1 MAKTTNNVLMGI
13 GLVILLAM
21 STFSVLAFVEQ
32 VTCKNLD
39 LYSEQ
44 ENYGMCGNHSNK
56 KKGTSEGY
64 GGRKKKKE
72 EGYGGHG
79 TSEGYGGHGCGDH
92 SNKKK
97 GTSEGY
103 GERKKKKKY

>member
-32 VTCKNLD
+32 LTCKD

-44 ENYGMCGNHSNK
+44 ENYGCGGHSK
-56 KKGTSEGY
+56 KKGTG
-64 GGRKKKKE
+64 
-72 EGYGGHG
+72 EGYGGH
-79 TSEGYGGHGCGDH
+79 
-92 SNKKK
+92 
-97 GTSEGY
+97 
-103 GERKKKKKY
+103 KKKKKD

>member
-32 VTCKNLD
+32 LTCKD

-44 ENYGMCGNHSNK
+44 ENFGMCGGH
-56 KKGTSEGY
+56 KKGSGD
-64 GGRKKKKE
+64 
-72 EGYGGHG
+72 GYGGHKKG
-79 TSEGYGGHGCGDH
+79 SGDGYGGH
-92 SNKKK
+92 KK
-97 GTSEGY
+97 GSGDGY
-103 GERKKKKKY
+103 GGHKKKKKD

>member
-44 ENYGMCGNHSNK
+44 ENYGRCGGHSNK
-56 KKGTSEGY
+56 KK
-64 GGRKKKKE
+64 
-72 EGYGGHG
+72 G

-103 GERKKKKKY
+103 GEHKKKKKKY

>member
-39 LYSEQ
+39 LESSE
-44 ENYGMCGNHSNK
+44 NAFYFK
-56 KKGTSEGY
+56 KCKPAQLQNEI
-64 GGRKKKKE
+64 
-72 EGYGGHG
+72 
-79 TSEGYGGHGCGDH
+79 
-92 SNKKK
+92 
-97 GTSEGY
+97 
-103 GERKKKKKY
+103 

>member
-1 MAKTTNNVLMGI
+1 MAKNTNNVLMGI

-32 VTCKNLD
+32 LNCTD

-44 ENYGMCGNHSNK
+44 ENFGM
-56 KKGTSEGY
+56 
-64 GGRKKKKE
+64 
-72 EGYGGHG
+72 
-79 TSEGYGGHGCGDH
+79 CGDH

-103 GERKKKKKY
+103 GGCGDHSNKKKRTSEGYGGHGTSEGYGKHKKKKGGY